1 MEGDETAAGFDVV
14 AIGIEVGA
22 NLQIVDP
29 ELLLVHIAVGVLVL
43 GSSETTHLAADFEL
57 AFIIQVNFF

>member
-29 ELLLVHIAVGVLVL
+29 ELR
-43 GSSETTHLAADFEL
+43 TR
-57 AFIIQVNFF
+57 